1 MKKIAVIGG
10 SRIEIKSFI
19 ETAMN
24 EYKNQLEFHVFDTEE
39 NIDNGTLWH
48 YHPCETE
55 EGMALSAVK
64 FIYEGNADVLVKGI
78 VPTRTVLKA
87 ILTPEYSLK
96 SQSLLSHVS
105 VVQLPGLDRQLL
117 LTDAAMNIA
126 PDSQQLIEITNNVL
140 EVAKKIGIKQPKV
153 ALLSSAET
161 FNPKMPSSVNAK
173 EVTEHFYDMKGYNNQ
188 H

>member
-1 MKKIAVIGG
+1 
-10 SRIEIKSFI
+10 
-19 ETAMN
+19 
-24 EYKNQLEFHVFDTEE
+24 
-39 NIDNGTLWH
+39 
-48 YHPCETE
+48 
-55 EGMALSAVK
+55 
-64 FIYEGNADVLVKGI
+64 
-78 VPTRTVLKA
+78 
-87 ILTPEYSLK
+87 
-96 SQSLLSHVS
+96 
-105 VVQLPGLDRQLL
+105 
-117 LTDAAMNIA
+117 MNIA